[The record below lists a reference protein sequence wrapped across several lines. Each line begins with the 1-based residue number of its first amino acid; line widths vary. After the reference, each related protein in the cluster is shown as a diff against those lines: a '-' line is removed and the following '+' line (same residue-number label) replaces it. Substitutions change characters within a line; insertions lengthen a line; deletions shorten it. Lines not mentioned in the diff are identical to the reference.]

1 MCITMYHN
9 PRWGKSRKTLQLL
22 RDNGHEPNIIEY
34 LKNPPSAN
42 DINTIC
48 KLLCKD
54 PIDIIRTSEKLYR
67 DLNINDM
74 DWDNDDLIN
83 AMVKFP
89 KLLERPIVIRGEKGI
104 IGRPPEKVLELL

>member
-74 DWDNDDLIN
+74 DWDDDGLII
-83 AMVKFP
+83 ALVEFP

>member
-1 MCITMYHN
+1 M
-9 PRWGKSRKTLQLL
+9 

-42 DINTIC
+42 DIYTIC
-48 KLLCKD
+48 KFLSKD
-54 PIDIIRTSEKLYR
+54 PINIIRTSEKLYK
-67 DLNINDM
+67 DLNINEM
-74 DWDNDDLIN
+74 DWDYDDLIN

>member
-1 MCITMYHN
+1 M
-9 PRWGKSRKTLQLL
+9 
-22 RDNGHEPNIIEY
+22 RDNGHEPKIIEY

-42 DINTIC
+42 DIYTIC
-48 KLLCKD
+48 KFLSKD
-54 PIDIIRTSEKLYR
+54 PINIIRTSEKLYK

-74 DWDNDDLIN
+74 DWDDNDLIN

>member
-1 MCITMYHN
+1 
-9 PRWGKSRKTLQLL
+9 
-22 RDNGHEPNIIEY
+22 
-34 LKNPPSAN
+34 
-42 DINTIC
+42 
-48 KLLCKD
+48 
-54 PIDIIRTSEKLYR
+54 
-67 DLNINDM
+67 M

>member
-1 MCITMYHN
+1 M
-9 PRWGKSRKTLQLL
+9 

-42 DINTIC
+42 DIYTIC
-48 KLLCKD
+48 KFLSKD
-54 PIDIIRTSEKLYR
+54 PINIIRTSEKLYK

-74 DWDNDDLIN
+74 DWDDDDLII
-83 AMVKFP
+83 ALVEFP

>member
-1 MCITMYHN
+1 M
-9 PRWGKSRKTLQLL
+9 

-42 DINTIC
+42 DIYTIC
-48 KLLCKD
+48 KFLSKD
-54 PIDIIRTSEKLYR
+54 PINIIRTSEKLYR

-74 DWDNDDLIN
+74 DWDDDDLII
-83 AMVKFP
+83 ALVEFP